1 MSAGAERLA
10 ELRERLATVEERVGA
25 ACLAVGRPRDEVHL
39 VVITKYFPR
48 SDLDAL
54 VGLGVHDI
62 GESRSQEAAA
72 KLAEG
77 DGPPPGVRTHFVGQ
91 LQSNK
96 AGEVARIADVVH
108 SLDRAK
114 VVRALARGAQAD
126 GREVT
131 GLVQVDLEGVD
142 AGRGGARPQ
151 DVPALA
157 DLVVDSGLRLGGVM
171 AVAPRGADPA
181 PAFARLAEI
190 SAQVRADHPG
200 AVMISAGMSGDLEQ
214 AIAHGA
220 THLRVGSAILGDR
233 QSHR

>member
-1 MSAGAERLA
+1 MSATPERVAELQERLA
-10 ELRERLATVEERVGA
+10 AVHARIDA
-25 ACLAVGRPRDEVHL
+25 ACAATGRPRDEVRL
-39 VVITKYFPR
+39 VVVTKYFPR

-54 VGLGVHDI
+54 VGLGVRDVA
-62 GESRSQEAAA
+62 ESRAQEATA

-91 LQSNK
+91 IQSNK
-96 AGEVARIADVVH
+96 AGEIARLADVVH

-114 VVRALARGAQAD
+114 VVRALARGAQAA

-131 GLVQVDLEGVD
+131 GLVQVDLEGSD
-142 AGRGGARPQ
+142 TGRGGAQPQ

-157 DLVVDSGLRLGGVM
+157 DLVVESGLRLGGVM

-181 PAFARLAEI
+181 PAFARLAELA
-190 SAQVRADHPG
+190 AQVRAEHPG

-214 AIAHGA
+214 AVAHGA